1 MRTKDISAIRKE
13 YLITQLNEDDVQ
25 SDPLKQF
32 EQWLNEAVE
41 SNVNEPTAMT
51 LATSTFEGKP
61 SARVVLLKGVSPEGF
76 SFFTNYDSKKGKQI
90 LQNPYGALVFF
101 WPELER
107 QVRIEGKV
115 SKLTDKQSDEY
126 FKTRPEGSKIGAWAS
141 PQSQVIPNRKYLENL
156 KSDFH
161 EEFSKRTIKRPPNW
175 GGYVLAPT
183 CIEFWQGRADRL
195 HDRIQ
200 YTLTNGVWT
209 IERLAP

>member
-107 QVRIEGKV
+107 QVRIEGKIA
-115 SKLTDKQSDEY
+115 KLTDKQSDEY

-141 PQSQVIPNRKYLENL
+141 PQSQVIPNRKYIENL

-200 YTLTNGVWT
+200 YTLTNGIWT